1 VFLTRRQRIIRVL
14 IITLMNVMAI
24 ATSYLS
30 IVRIKIPAIV
40 VVRNA
45 RLMASLIRIR
55 MTRR

>member
-1 VFLTRRQRIIRVL
+1 
-14 IITLMNVMAI
+14 MNVMAI

-45 RLMASLIRIR
+45 RLMASLIHIR